1 MTDSRLSLGHQIPPD
16 QLFGMAL
23 EGQSLLSAAGCCSLH
38 PSSAEDQ
45 KDSRGEAVMMQ
56 RLRPFVAEGLS
67 DEDYAVPRCIAIWP
81 GLRLGRRAAP

>member
-1 MTDSRLSLGHQIPPD
+1 
-16 QLFGMAL
+16 
-23 EGQSLLSAAGCCSLH
+23 
-38 PSSAEDQ
+38 
-45 KDSRGEAVMMQ
+45 MMQ